1 MEGGLLARRVAMSK
15 EKAQKERRRRRGKV
29 VETQAVQAVL
39 VLPGE
44 GT

>member
-1 MEGGLLARRVAMSK
+1 LLARRVAMSK
-15 EKAQKERRRRRGKV
+15 EKAHKERRRRRGKV
-29 VETQAVQAVL
+29 VKSQVAQAVL